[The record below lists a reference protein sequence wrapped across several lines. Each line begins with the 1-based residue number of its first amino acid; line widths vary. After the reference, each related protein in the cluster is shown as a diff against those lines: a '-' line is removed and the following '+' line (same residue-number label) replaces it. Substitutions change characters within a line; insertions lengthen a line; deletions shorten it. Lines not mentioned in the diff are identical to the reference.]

1 MTRRPTI
8 RCQYTD
14 GILSCPAP
22 GTIRRS
28 ADGEAILWAGGGHW
42 AIDIPKVAG
51 ELATARRVLVVS
63 RAPGTV
69 RRQIQALWS
78 AEDKAAR
85 AAAAVPAVVKP
96 ERPKA
101 ERCGQPGRNGAPC
114 RQAAGWAT
122 DTPGVGPCAWHGG
135 STVQKAAEADR
146 FAENV
151 EKVAEAAKRGRAGV
165 LTRVERLE
173 GEIALLELMKV
184 RLRRQKRGR
193 H

>member
-14 GILSCPAP
+14 GTQRCPAP

-42 AIDIPKVAG
+42 AIDIPTVAA

-69 RRQIQALWS
+69 RREIQALWA

-85 AAAAVPAVVKP
+85 AAAAPPAVVKP
-96 ERPKA
+96 ERPKP
-101 ERCGQPGRNGAPC
+101 ERCGRPGKTRAPC
-114 RQAAGWAT
+114 GQVAGWAT

-135 STVQKAAEADR
+135 STVQKAAEAHQ
-146 FAENV
+146 FAENIETV
-151 EKVAEAAKRGRAGV
+151 SEAAKRGHVGT
-165 LTRVERLE
+165 LTPRGRLE
-173 GEIALLELMKV
+173 GEIALLELMQA
-184 RLRRQKRGR
+184 RMRRQKRGR
-193 H
+193 R